1 MILPVYLYGSPV
13 LGQKA
18 IDITPDYPDL
28 ATLIQD
34 MRDTM
39 AHADGV
45 GLAASQVG
53 KPIRLFIVNGNPLTE
68 KFPEGKDFVRT
79 FINAHIITEEG
90 ETWRYA
96 EGCLSIPKLNE
107 EVERPSRIRM
117 QYVDED
123 FTPHDDWFDG
133 IRARIIQHEYDH
145 LEGRNYIER
154 LHPIRR
160 QLLKSKLTRIGKG
173 VVDCDYRVT
182 VQKK

>member
-13 LGQKA
+13 LGQKTV
-18 IDITPDYPDL
+18 DVPPDYPDL
-28 ATLIQD
+28 AAFIQN

-39 AHADGV
+39 TQAEGV

-53 KPIRLFIVNGNPLTE
+53 KPLRVFIVNGNLLVD
-68 KFPEGKDFVRT
+68 KFPEGQDFVRT
-79 FINAHIITEEG
+79 FINAHIVAEEG
-90 ETWRYA
+90 ERWRYA

-107 EVERPSRIRM
+107 EVERPSRIRL
-117 QYVDED
+117 QYVDEN
-123 FTPHDDWFDG
+123 FAPHDEWFDG

-160 QLLKSKLTRIGKG
+160 QLLKSKLARIGKG
-173 VVDCDYRVT
+173 VVDCEYRVI